1 MIHKTYK
8 CRLCEQLFSESE
20 MSEEHYPAKCVGNN
34 DIIALD
40 FIKMMDSL
48 QSGDVFSE
56 VTKGLESGK
65 GPKDAAEKYF
75 DDKLAKP
82 LYPNGRTAR
91 TLCRKCNTF
100 LGKYDEAYQK
110 FFDADGQSRIING
123 FQAQT
128 KIQIIKALYAKFLSV
143 PEAQAE
149 KFDFLNF
156 VRDTSCVEYTGKW
169 HLYFVKRDFSS
180 DLMGLKDIGTGKL
193 DFDEGVVYVDNVAL
207 DEPYVNA
214 LVHEREDFT
223 EPVTV
228 PEGCVF
234 VMGDNR
240 NRSTDSRYASIGCV
254 DERLLIGKA
263 YFRLFPFSKIGGLY

>member
-1 MIHKTYK
+1 MNMIHKTYK

-48 QSGDVFSE
+48 QSGKVFSE
-56 VTKGLESGK
+56 VAKGLESGK
-65 GPKDAAEKYF
+65 DPKDAAEKYF

-143 PEAQAE
+143 PEAQEE

-193 DFDEGVVYVDNVAL
+193 DFDEGVVYELSDDKFIFDLMNFEKHSCFEMTDIFDIRNKNYKL
-207 DEPYVNA
+207 I
-214 LVHEREDFT
+214 
-223 EPVTV
+223 
-228 PEGCVF
+228 EGV
-234 VMGDNR
+234 G
-240 NRSTDSRYASIGCV
+240 ASGGYHAQILMQC
-254 DERLLIGKA
+254 L
-263 YFRLFPFSKIGGLY
+263 FRDQPI